1 MKNILAVF
9 NGEYK
14 DLDKIKVSPLSRAY
28 TFSDS
33 VYEVIPFFNKNIIAF
48 DKHIKR
54 LSNSCSSLN
63 IDADIEK
70 SANEILHLISS
81 SNLKNGY
88 VYYQISRGVDSLRSH
103 IHNND
108 LQEESFGYVVSHSFK
123 SKDLKVAICE
133 DIRWQR
139 CDIKSTSL
147 LGNVMSMNDAKNHHC
162 DEVIMHK
169 NNEIT
174 EGGASNVFF
183 VLNNIIC
190 TPSLSTNILPGIT
203 RELLITEIKKN
214 GISVEEGTY
223 SLENLL
229 EAESVWLTSST
240 KGLAQVSEIINQ
252 KTRIKKNNKI
262 FNQCKSIFDRAFLS
276 SC

>member
-1 MKNILAVF
+1 MKNIHAVF

-33 VYEVIPFFNKNIIAF
+33 VYEVIPFFNEKIIAF

-108 LQEESFGYVVSHSFK
+108 LKEESFGYVVSHSFE

-133 DIRWQR
+133 DIRWKR

-223 SLENLL
+223 SVENLL

>member
-1 MKNILAVF
+1 MKNIHAVF

-33 VYEVIPFFNKNIIAF
+33 VYEVIPFFNEKIIAF

-108 LQEESFGYVVSHSFK
+108 LKEESFGYVVSHSFE

-223 SLENLL
+223 SVENLL

>member
-33 VYEVIPFFNKNIIAF
+33 VYEVIPFFNENIIAF

-108 LQEESFGYVVSHSFK
+108 LKEESFGYVVSHSYE

-223 SLENLL
+223 SVENLL

>member
-1 MKNILAVF
+1 MKNIHAVF

-33 VYEVIPFFNKNIIAF
+33 VYEVIPFFNEKIIAF

-70 SANEILHLISS
+70 SANEILHLILS

-108 LQEESFGYVVSHSFK
+108 LKEESFGYVVSHSFE

-223 SLENLL
+223 SVENLL

>member
-1 MKNILAVF
+1 MKNIHAVF

-33 VYEVIPFFNKNIIAF
+33 VYEVIPFFNENIIAF

-108 LQEESFGYVVSHSFK
+108 LKEESFGYVVSHSFE

-133 DIRWQR
+133 DIRWKR

-223 SLENLL
+223 SVENLL

>member
-33 VYEVIPFFNKNIIAF
+33 VYEVIPFFNENIIAF

-108 LQEESFGYVVSHSFK
+108 LKEESFGYVVSHSFE

-147 LGNVMSMNDAKNHHC
+147 LGNVMSMNDAKNHRC

-223 SLENLL
+223 SVENLL